1 METKWHEQKEDNIF
15 DEETVDWRG
24 RPSDPTKHGGMRAA
38 AFVLGV
44 QSFEIMAIAA
54 VGNNLITYLIN
65 EMHFSL
71 SKSANIV
78 TNFVGTVFILAL
90 CGGYLS
96 DSYLGCFWTMLVFG
110 FIELSG
116 FIVLSVQAHL
126 PQLKPPKCNM
136 LTDGDE
142 CIESKGM
149 KTLIFF
155 VALYLVALGSGSLK
169 PNMLAHGADQFNKN
183 NVKQRKMLSS
193 YFNAAYFA
201 FSVGEL
207 VALTFLV
214 WIQTHSGMDIGF
226 GVSAIVMAMGLIC
239 LVSGTIFYR
248 NKRPQGS
255 ILVPVLQVFVAAILK
270 RKQEFPANPPMLHRN
285 QFELENSDSTL
296 SNDPTSLQYTNRLR
310 FLDKA
315 CLKEQEPNSNNAWRL
330 CKVEQ
335 VEQVKIL
342 ISIIPI
348 FASTIV
354 FNTILAQLQ
363 TFSVSQGSVMN
374 TQITKSFHIPPASL
388 QAIPYIFLIFLVP
401 LYDYFLVPFARKI
414 TGHVSG
420 ITPLQRIGFG
430 LFVATFSMV
439 SAALMEKKRREYFS
453 RSGQMLSIFW
463 ITPQFLIFGL
473 SEMFT
478 AVGLIEFFYKQNLK
492 GMQSFLTA
500 ITYCSYSFGFYLSS
514 VLVSLVNKITLRSS
528 DGGWL
533 GGVDLNK
540 ARLDL
545 FYWLLAGLSLINF
558 LNYLF
563 WARWYN
569 ISCNQ
574 TLSGRTH
581 LDSTKEDFHSICI
594 NRAQAVGVENIT

>member
-1 METKWHEQKEDNIF
+1 METKFREQKGDITS
-15 DEETVDWRG
+15 DEATVDWRG
-24 RPSDPTKHGGMRAA
+24 RPSDPSKHGGMRAA

-54 VGNNLITYLIN
+54 VGNNLMTYLIN

-71 SKSANIV
+71 PKSANIV

-90 CGGYLS
+90 FGGYLS
-96 DSYLGCFWTMLVFG
+96 DSYLGCFWTMLIFG
-110 FIELSG
+110 LIELSG
-116 FIVLSVQAHL
+116 FLLLSVQAHL
-126 PQLKPPKCNM
+126 PQLKPPKCDM
-136 LTDGDE
+136 LIHGDE
-142 CIESKGM
+142 CIEAKGM
-149 KTLIFF
+149 KTLVFF
-155 VALYLVALGSGSLK
+155 VALYLVALGSGCLK
-169 PNMLAHGADQFNKN
+169 PNMLAHGADQFKRNDL
-183 NVKQRKMLSS
+183 KQRKMLSS
-193 YFNAAYFA
+193 YFNLAYFA

-239 LVSGTIFYR
+239 LVSGTLFYR
-248 NKRPQGS
+248 NKLPQRS
-255 ILVPVLQVFVAAILK
+255 ILSPILQVFIAAFLK
-270 RKQEFPANPPMLHRN
+270 RSEDFPSNPRMLHEN
-285 QFELENSDSTL
+285 QFDLENS
-296 SNDPTSLQYTNRLR
+296 NPTSLQHTNRFR

-315 CLKEQEPNSNNAWRL
+315 CLKEQELNIHDATSISRWRL
-330 CKVEQ
+330 CTIDQ

-363 TFSVSQGSVMN
+363 TFSVSQGSVMD

-388 QAIPYIFLIFLVP
+388 QSIPYIFIIFLVP
-401 LYDYFLVPFARKI
+401 LYNYFFVPFARKI

-420 ITPLQRIGFG
+420 ISPLHRIGFG
-430 LFVATFSMV
+430 LCVATFSMV
-439 SAALMEKKRREYFS
+439 SAALMEKKRREHFLT
-453 RSGQMLSIFW
+453 SGQRLSIFW
-463 ITPQFLIFGL
+463 IAPQFLIFGL

-500 ITYCSYSFGFYLSS
+500 MTYCSYSFGFYLSS
-514 VLVSLVNKITLRSS
+514 VLVSLVNKITSRSS

-545 FYWLLAGLSLINF
+545 FYWFLACLSLINF

-563 WARWYN
+563 WARWYSN
-569 ISCNQ
+569 SCNLK
-574 TLSGRTH
+574 LSGKPH
-581 LDSTKEDFHSICI
+581 QDSTVDGFK
-594 NRAQAVGVENIT
+594 AVGVENIT